1 MEPAGIDQHFRLKME
16 HPEIQFHLNKIM
28 FSQKHILG
36 ENVKK
41 KIWENKAHIS
51 IKKICTHLNFKNS
64 DWSIFW
70 AKVDRKY

>member
-41 KIWENKAHIS
+41 KKFGRTKHTYLFKKKYVHI
-51 IKKICTHLNFKNS
+51 
-64 DWSIFW
+64 
-70 AKVDRKY
+70 